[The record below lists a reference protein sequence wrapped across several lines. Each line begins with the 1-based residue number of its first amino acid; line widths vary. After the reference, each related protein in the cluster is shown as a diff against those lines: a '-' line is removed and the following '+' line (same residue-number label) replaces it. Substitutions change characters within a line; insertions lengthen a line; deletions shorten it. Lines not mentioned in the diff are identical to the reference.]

1 MPLYRK
7 HKSSGRPKLPRTS
20 YEVLNNNVDYGTRQI
35 DHYPRPYSCQVTP
48 YRELD
53 FSERTKRAAQAVVP
67 FLLGPCKAIFIGDV
81 ATGKTSLVHRFCHES
96 FEGNDY
102 TATIGLD
109 FEVER
114 FQVLNQ
120 AYTLQIW
127 DTAGHERFKCIA
139 QSYYRN
145 ASAIVVVFDMTR
157 PDSLLNGKR
166 WLDEAL
172 RLNSRTPVLKFLVG
186 TKKDL
191 LDDQALCDIELEAIK
206 MAYEINAE
214 YWPVSA
220 RTGENVTKLFRRLTA
235 LAFDYGVQRAME
247 TNESLLQPPGNS
259 LLNLYF
265 LRKEKKEKKFL
276 KCFNCT
282 IN

>member
-1 MPLYRK
+1 MPIFRK
-7 HKSSGRPKLPRTS
+7 NRNRPKPAS
-20 YEVLNNNVDYGTRQI
+20 YEVLKNNVDYGTRSIEQF
-35 DHYPRPYSCQVTP
+35 PRPYSCQLTP
-48 YRELD
+48 YREVD
-53 FSERTKRAAQAVVP
+53 FSGRTKRAAQAVVP

-81 ATGKTSLVHRFCHES
+81 ATGKTSLVNRFCHET
-96 FEGNDY
+96 FHDHY
-102 TATIGLD
+102 AAAIGLD

-114 FQVLNQ
+114 FQILKQ
-120 AYTLQIW
+120 SYSLQIW
-127 DTAGHERFKCIA
+127 DTKGHEQFQCIA

-145 ASAIVVVFDMTR
+145 TNTIVVVFDMTR
-157 PDSLLNGKR
+157 PQSLTNGKR
-166 WLDEAL
+166 WLKEAL
-172 RLNSRTPVLKFLVG
+172 RQNSGPVLKFLVG

-191 LDDQALCDIELEAIK
+191 LNNQALCDVELEAIK

-220 RTGENVTKLFRRLTA
+220 RTGENVTDFFRRLTA
-235 LAFDYGVQRAME
+235 LAFDHSVQRAMD
-247 TNESLLQPPGNS
+247 TNDTLLQTTGNS

-265 LRKEKKEKKFL
+265 LRKEKKKKKFL

>member
-1 MPLYRK
+1 MPIYRK
-7 HKSSGRPKLPRTS
+7 NKRPKATAS
-20 YEVLNNNVDYGTRQI
+20 YEVLNNNVDYGTRRI
-35 DHYPRPYSCQVTP
+35 DQLPRPYSCQVTP

-67 FLLGPCKAIFIGDV
+67 FFLGPCKAIFIGDV
-81 ATGKTSLVHRFCHES
+81 AIGKTSLVNRFCHEA
-96 FEGNDY
+96 FDGDY

-114 FQVLNQ
+114 FQILNQ

-145 ASAIVVVFDMTR
+145 TSVIVTVFDMTR
-157 PDSLLNGKR
+157 PESLLNGKR
-166 WLDEAL
+166 WLDEAM
-172 RLNSRTPVLKFLVG
+172 RLNQGPVLKFLVG

-191 LDDQALCDIELEAIK
+191 LTDQALCDIELEAIK
-206 MAYEINAE
+206 MAYDINAE

-220 RTGENVTKLFRRLTA
+220 RTGENVTKFFRRLTA
-235 LAFDYGVQRAME
+235 LAFDHGVQRAME